1 MNDSKLHYADYL
13 ELNKILEAQHPESSK
28 KGEMAHD
35 EMLFIVIH
43 QVYELWFKQILF
55 EVASVKSLF
64 IDYVDDKDLGLINA
78 RLERVIK
85 ILNVLVS
92 QIQVIETMTPQ
103 AFLEF
108 RDLLVPASGFQSLQF
123 RLLET
128 HLGLTWKERG
138 QTEQQFFNSRLK
150 EEERKILDEALAEKS
165 LRTLVDEWLN
175 RLSTL
180 KLGLETFWDDFQKH
194 LEETFEKDEKSIQAN
209 STLGERE
216 KAFELKN
223 LQDSRESFE
232 ALFDDKKYQTL
243 LDEGHVFFQRE
254 SMRAALFITLYQE
267 YPLLHLPFKLMQN
280 LVEIDKLI
288 TQWRYGHALMAKRM
302 LGMKIGTGGSSG
314 HEYLRKTAE
323 RHTLFRDLIQLSSF
337 LLPKSQIPKLPEQA
351 EKNLNYYLQLK

>member
-13 ELNKILEAQHPESSK
+13 ALDKILESQQLESSK

-35 EMLFIVIH
+35 EMLFIIIH

-55 EVASVKSLF
+55 EISSVKQLF
-64 IDYVDDKDLGLINA
+64 VDYVDDKDLGTINA

-85 ILNVLVS
+85 ILNVLVN
-92 QIQVIETMTPQ
+92 QISIIETMTPQ

-138 QTEQQFFNSRLK
+138 QAEQKFFNSRLK
-150 EEERKILDEALAEKS
+150 DDEKEILEKTLAEKS
-165 LRTLVDEWLN
+165 LRTLVDEWLY
-175 RLSTL
+175 RMSTL
-180 KLGLETFWDDFQKH
+180 SLGLSGFWKKFQKH
-194 LEETFEKDEKSIQAN
+194 LEENFERDKQSILTN
-209 STLGERE
+209 KTLGEME
-216 KAFELKN
+216 KGFELKN
-223 LQDSRESFE
+223 LEGTKESFE
-232 ALFDDKKYQTL
+232 ALFDNKKYQTL
-243 LDEGHVFFQRE
+243 LDEGHVYFGRE
-254 SMRAALFITLYQE
+254 SMKAALFINLYQE

-302 LGMKIGTGGSSG
+302 LGTKIGTGGSSG

-323 RHTLFRDLIQLSSF
+323 KHTLFRDLIQISSF
-337 LLPKSQIPKLPEQA
+337 LLPKSQIPKLPEEA
-351 EKNLNYYLQLK
+351 EKNLNYHFRA